1 MSHINNDC
9 RGRVGILALGMALS
23 AFSASTVGA
32 QDFEPP
38 RLANGRPDFNGI
50 WQALN
55 AANYDLEPHIA
66 RSAMELR
73 EGPQGPV
80 PAVGVLRLG
89 AVGAVPGSLG
99 VVDGGRIP
107 YTTDARALKEENR
120 AHWLE
125 RDPEVKCYMPG
136 VPRAN
141 YIPHP
146 FQIIQSETDIFLAYE
161 YAGAVRDIYLE
172 DRGPAPVDSWM
183 GQSDGRWEGDTL
195 VVTVTGQNDQ
205 TWFDRAGSHHS
216 NQLVVEE
223 RYTLVGP
230 RHIQYEATMED
241 PEVFT
246 APWTIRMPLYRRV
259 EENARLMDF
268 KCVEFV
274 EELIYGEFRRNP
286 LPR

>member
-9 RGRVGILALGMALS
+9 RGRVGILVLSMALS
-23 AFSASTVGA
+23 VFSVSAVGA

-55 AANYDLEPHIA
+55 ASNYDLEPHIA

-80 PAVGVLRLG
+80 PAIGVLRLG

-107 YTTDARALKEENR
+107 YTTGARALKEENR

-146 FQIIQSETDIFLAYE
+146 FQIIQSETDIFVAYE
-161 YAGAVRDIYLE
+161 YAGAVRDIYLC
-172 DRGPAPVDSWM
+172 
-183 GQSDGRWEGDTL
+183 
-195 VVTVTGQNDQ
+195 
-205 TWFDRAGSHHS
+205 
-216 NQLVVEE
+216 
-223 RYTLVGP
+223 
-230 RHIQYEATMED
+230 
-241 PEVFT
+241 T
-246 APWTIRMPLYRRV
+246 APGSLDTHLCYAAWRSSYSSRASIGV
-259 EENARLMDF
+259 
-268 KCVEFV
+268 
-274 EELIYGEFRRNP
+274 
-286 LPR
+286 

>member
-1 MSHINNDC
+1 
-9 RGRVGILALGMALS
+9 
-23 AFSASTVGA
+23 
-32 QDFEPP
+32 
-38 RLANGRPDFNGI
+38 
-50 WQALN
+50 
-55 AANYDLEPHIA
+55 
-66 RSAMELR
+66 MEQR

-80 PAVGVLRLG
+80 SAVGVLRLG

-99 VVDGGRIP
+99 VVDGGQIP
-107 YTTDARALKEENR
+107 YTADARALKDENR
-120 AHWLE
+120 ANWLE

-141 YIPHP
+141 YIPLP
-146 FQIIQSETDIFLAYE
+146 FQIVQSETNIFVAYE
-161 YAGAVRDIYLE
+161 YAGAVRDIYLN

-183 GQSDGRWEGDTL
+183 GQSDGRWAGDPL
-195 VVTVTGQNDQ
+195 VVRVTGQNDR

-230 RHIQYEATMED
+230 DHIQYEATMED
-241 PEVFT
+241 PGVFT
-246 APWTIRMPLYRRV
+246 EPWTIRMPLYRRV

-274 EELIYGEFRRNP
+274 EELIYGEHRRNP